1 MVIKLKGSCLKV
13 KKECGKFVRVVFVV
27 LVAVRCFYSFLLPCV
42 LVNLTF
48 PLFEANLF
56 CFFFVL

>member
-27 LVAVRCFYSFLLPCV
+27 LVAVAVLLLFFTAMRSCKSY
-42 LVNLTF
+42 F
-48 PLFEANLF
+48 PII
-56 CFFFVL
+56 

>member
-27 LVAVRCFYSFLLPCV
+27 VVAVLLLCFYCHAFL
-42 LVNLTF
+42 
-48 PLFEANLF
+48 
-56 CFFFVL
+56 